1 MKSAASLS
9 QDLID
14 RLRAS
19 AQAAWDAKDFK
30 TGLQTMELA
39 SKLAPADGMVWL
51 QLGHYYGSR
60 CDYAAAERCFDRVI
74 GLAAGKTAVMAQV
87 AGLCVQ
93 FVNQALAL
101 HYFNQAVRQPDAS
114 APMCVRLAELYD
126 RLGRPTEART
136 LLDRALGMDPAY
148 APAMI
153 VCARLDRQAGRL
165 EEAERRLRTIPPNS
179 KQVVLIHTYY
189 ELGQVL
195 DRQGRYDEAMAAFL
209 SAKKLLRPD
218 AQRWLPELKKHRAVI
233 REQQIWF
240 STETLQRWRDIGDQ
254 LQPRRRIAF
263 LGGHPRS
270 GTTLLEQV
278 LDSHPGII
286 AAGETQVFANE
297 ALAPLKVLPPKEPP
311 NLTALESLSRRML
324 QTTRANYF
332 QFMEKVLGAP
342 IGDRLLIDK
351 NPALMALLPAF
362 VRIFPEVKILV
373 PLRDPRDVV
382 LSCFMQTYL
391 PVTLGS
397 VAYQSL
403 EETVDGYNLIM
414 GGWKSAAA
422 ILPNPWLEVRYEE
435 MVDDLP
441 AAAKRVV
448 DFLGLPWDARVLEFY
463 QHAQQK
469 HIHSPTYADV
479 TRPIFKRAV
488 GRWRNYQ
495 KYLEP
500 HLPKLEPIIRAL
512 GYSL

>member
-1 MKSAASLS
+1 
-9 QDLID
+9 
-14 RLRAS
+14 
-19 AQAAWDAKDFK
+19 
-30 TGLQTMELA
+30 
-39 SKLAPADGMVWL
+39 
-51 QLGHYYGSR
+51 
-60 CDYAAAERCFDRVI
+60 
-74 GLAAGKTAVMAQV
+74 
-87 AGLCVQ
+87 
-93 FVNQALAL
+93 
-101 HYFNQAVRQPDAS
+101 
-114 APMCVRLAELYD
+114 
-126 RLGRPTEART
+126 
-136 LLDRALGMDPAY
+136 
-148 APAMI
+148 MI

-324 QTTRANYF
+324 QTTLANYF

>member
-1 MKSAASLS
+1 MKSAESLS
-9 QDLID
+9 QNPVD
-14 RLRAS
+14 RLRNR
-19 AQAAWDAKDFK
+19 AQVAWDAKDFK
-30 TGLQTMELA
+30 QGIQTMEMV
-39 SKLAPADGMVWL
+39 SRLAPANGAIWL
-51 QLGHYYGSR
+51 QLGHYYGLR
-60 CDYAAAERCFDRVI
+60 YDYAAAEQCFDRAI
-74 GLAAGKTAVMAQV
+74 GLAPGKTAVVAQV
-87 AGLCVQ
+87 AGLCAH
-93 FVNQALAL
+93 FANQALAVR
-101 HYFNQAVRQPDAS
+101 YFHQALKQPDAS
-114 APMCVRLAELYD
+114 AAMCVRLAELYD
-126 RLGRPTEART
+126 RLGRSTEARA
-136 LLDRALGMDPAY
+136 LLDRALGMNPAY
-148 APAMI
+148 TPAI
-153 VCARLDRQAGRL
+153 VVCARLDRQAGRL
-165 EEAERRLRTIPPNS
+165 EDAERWLRRIRPNS
-179 KQVVLIHTYY
+179 TRSVLVHGYY

-195 DRQGRYDEAMAAFL
+195 DQQGRYDEAMAAFL
-209 SAKKLLRPD
+209 SAKEILR
-218 AQRWLPELKKHRAVI
+218 AETQRWLPELKKHRAVI
-233 REQQIWF
+233 REQQAWF
-240 STETLQRWRDIGDQ
+240 STETLNRWREIGDQ

-286 AAGETQVFANE
+286 AAGETQVFSND
-297 ALAPLKVLPPKEPP
+297 ALSPLKVLPPHEPP
-311 NLTALESLSRRML
+311 NLTALKSLSRRTL
-324 QTTRANYF
+324 QTTRANYYH
-332 QFMEKVLGAP
+332 FMEKVLASP

-397 VAYQSL
+397 VAYQTL
-403 EETVDGYNLIM
+403 EETVEGCALIM
-414 GGWKSAAA
+414 TGWKSAAA

-441 AAAKRVV
+441 AASKRVF
-448 DFLGLPWDARVLEFY
+448 DFLGLPWDPRVLEFY

-469 HIHSPTYADV
+469 HIRSPTYAEV

-500 HLPKLEPIIRAL
+500 HLPKLEPILKAL
-512 GYSL
+512 GYAP